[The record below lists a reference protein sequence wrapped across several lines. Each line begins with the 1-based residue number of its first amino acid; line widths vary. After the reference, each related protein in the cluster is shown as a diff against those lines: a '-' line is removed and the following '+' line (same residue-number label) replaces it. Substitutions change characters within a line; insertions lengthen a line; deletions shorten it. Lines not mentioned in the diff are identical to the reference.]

1 MAASITDVKKRRLG
15 AQDISFDYDG
25 TGAIDSVP
33 RSDGKARQVSRVNA
47 KHIPSLIQVRDKIRI
62 GTAAAK
68 SNGLNVHEV
77 LLQIFD
83 DLLLIGQPDDV
94 TVEESAGELRIK
106 DDGVTAAKLKSDM
119 ANDAVRAV
127 TTDHIRD
134 LAVTTAKI
142 ADLAVTAAKLES
154 DASSDANR
162 AVSTNHIKDL
172 AITLAKMAVNS
183 VDNDKVVDKTIAA
196 GKLNMDGNAVSEST
210 PVVYPVKVGK
220 HHITTNT
227 TTAAL
232 AIDGAQLEGV
242 VDDYYVIATPDNS
255 FNGILMGAKMTL
267 INQISYKF
275 NVASGSGFITYLI
288 FKQTV

>member
-1 MAASITDVKKRRLG
+1 
-15 AQDISFDYDG
+15 
-25 TGAIDSVP
+25 
-33 RSDGKARQVSRVNA
+33 
-47 KHIPSLIQVRDKIRI
+47 
-62 GTAAAK
+62 
-68 SNGLNVHEV
+68 
-77 LLQIFD
+77 
-83 DLLLIGQPDDV
+83 
-94 TVEESAGELRIK
+94 
-106 DDGVTAAKLKSDM
+106 M

-127 TTDHIRD
+127 TTDRIRD

-142 ADLAVTAAKLES
+142 TDLAVTAAKLES

-232 AIDGAQLEGV
+232 AIDGATLEGDI
-242 VDDYYVIATPDNS
+242 DDYYVIATPDTS
-255 FNGILMGAKMTL
+255 FNGVLMGAEMTL
-267 INQISYKF
+267 IDQISYKF
-275 NVASGSGFITYLI
+275 NAVSGNGFITYLI